1 MLLRIWMLHA
11 SNNRN
16 ALFDVACFYALL
28 DDKVMA
34 THHLEL
40 SIEKGYNSWA
50 IMRDHP
56 WLQSLKGYKDYEKL
70 LKVK

>member
-1 MLLRIWMLHA
+1 MWLVSM
-11 SNNRN
+11 
-16 ALFDVACFYALL
+16 ALL